1 MYYTIVVLED
11 VQGKQKVEL
20 NKDGNL
26 FVVIFST
33 EYTPKNKIKRFE
45 KLEDAVDVFQK
56 YVKAFA
62 KGNYDYETR
71 KSWLE

>member
-1 MYYTIVVLED
+1 MYYTIMILED

-33 EYTPKNKIKRFE
+33 DYTPKNVIKKFE
-45 KLEDAVDVFQK
+45 ELEDAIGVFQK
-56 YVKAFA
+56 YVRAFA
-62 KGNYDYETR
+62 TGNYGYATR